1 MRDMS
6 TVSPRI
12 VAVTGGIS
20 LAAASVLAL
29 MFFYFVPFG
38 SDGGWYAYPGYA
50 WAHGGDPSENI
61 PGVARPTPPPDRPF
75 VKFSWENRSNLTVLF
90 TRAWFAVAPSSWSS
104 LKAFG
109 VLQLIVLTV
118 LIGVA
123 AKQVTNHN
131 ALALL
136 AALMVASD
144 SRVIAEACADAR
156 PDLFIAIFAAAL
168 LIAVMAALESAKRM
182 PYVVAAAFALAL
194 SMLHVTSANSIAF
207 VVGFLGCYLVL
218 GRHRPD
224 ATRRQLIASLIALL
238 LISGFFLKQ
247 HILDILIGTHVPQS
261 LEMDYRHDLVVELKA
276 IFDRGFLGK
285 SMMEA
290 TRWRQY
296 FFTADTAHFIFLL
309 FGIAIALRVAFATP
323 PASRRGLPRD
333 VKVIQALS
341 LMVGFVAA
349 VGSISIFDSHT
360 MTQHA
365 MVIAVLGYLASVA
378 VLGVAAQASMI
389 SRTRLAQICCVV
401 LGVGAALNI
410 AHSYSLYR
418 QYGAF
423 GISNPAA
430 EAVILGALPKEGD
443 VKIIG
448 PTEIWPYLADRKQ
461 PLLLFDNER
470 GVFRHHGWVF
480 DIDRYPYF
488 ADASYLI
495 VNKAYFES
503 DGWGI
508 GIQQWTRQGLIV
520 KLAEVGDCRLAT
532 ECYQIYRKADLPKG
546 RFASE

>member
-1 MRDMS
+1 
-6 TVSPRI
+6 
-12 VAVTGGIS
+12 
-20 LAAASVLAL
+20 
-29 MFFYFVPFG
+29 
-38 SDGGWYAYPGYA
+38 
-50 WAHGGDPSENI
+50 
-61 PGVARPTPPPDRPF
+61 
-75 VKFSWENRSNLTVLF
+75 
-90 TRAWFAVAPSSWSS
+90 
-104 LKAFG
+104 
-109 VLQLIVLTV
+109 
-118 LIGVA
+118 
-123 AKQVTNHN
+123 
-131 ALALL
+131 
-136 AALMVASD
+136 
-144 SRVIAEACADAR
+144 
-156 PDLFIAIFAAAL
+156 
-168 LIAVMAALESAKRM
+168 
-182 PYVVAAAFALAL
+182 
-194 SMLHVTSANSIAF
+194 
-207 VVGFLGCYLVL
+207 
-218 GRHRPD
+218 
-224 ATRRQLIASLIALL
+224 
-238 LISGFFLKQ
+238 
-247 HILDILIGTHVPQS
+247 
-261 LEMDYRHDLVVELKA
+261 
-276 IFDRGFLGK
+276 
-285 SMMEA
+285 
-290 TRWRQY
+290 
-296 FFTADTAHFIFLL
+296 
-309 FGIAIALRVAFATP
+309 
-323 PASRRGLPRD
+323 
-333 VKVIQALS
+333 
-341 LMVGFVAA
+341 
-349 VGSISIFDSHT
+349 

>member
-448 PTEIWPYLADRKQ
+448 PTEIWPYLVDRKQ

>member
-423 GISNPAA
+423 GVSNPAA